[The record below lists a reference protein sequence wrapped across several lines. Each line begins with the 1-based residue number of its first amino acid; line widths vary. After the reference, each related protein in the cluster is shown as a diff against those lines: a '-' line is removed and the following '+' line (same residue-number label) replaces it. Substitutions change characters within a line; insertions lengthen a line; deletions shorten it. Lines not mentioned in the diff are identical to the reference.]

1 MLLIRNLHATRKL
14 LLLLFDIIAI
24 ILAAYLGI
32 YLEFYDSSQ
41 KVFSTHYYSI
51 PLMIL
56 LFGLLFN
63 ITNMFS
69 LSRKRF
75 GEILLGIVI
84 NTLAMFIILM
94 AVSFFFREFLYSRT
108 VLVYSALLQIFLLSI
123 VNYTF
128 WRIER
133 SLIVPKSLLII
144 GDDCECARIQ
154 SKIKI
159 QSGNVFAAQQY
170 CLDYQADWQKLLPQV
185 DTIAL
190 ANNLTLVQKEQILH
204 FCHQM
209 GKQILIF
216 PSAYEVFCQNMLLE
230 TLDDVPVFK
239 SNYLRPTL
247 EQRSL
252 KRIFDFS
259 IALAAIIVF
268 APIMLLVA
276 IAIYLDDPGKVIY
289 TQQRVG
295 RDEQEF
301 TIVKFRS
308 MRLDAERGT
317 GPVLAKQDDDRI
329 TRIGAFI
336 RRTRLD
342 ELPQLFNV
350 LFGQMSLVGP
360 RPERM
365 YFVEQYKLDFPE
377 YSYRHTLKPGITG
390 MAQVY
395 GKYNTTAYDK
405 LVYDLMY
412 IQKCN
417 IFTDIIILIQ
427 TIKVLFIKSSTEGV

>member
-1 MLLIRNLHATRKL
+1 MIRNLHATRKL
-14 LLLLFDIIAI
+14 LLLVFDVLSI

-32 YLEFYDSSQ
+32 YLEFYGSKQ
-41 KVFSTHYYSI
+41 QVFSSHYYSV
-51 PLMIL
+51 PLMII

-63 ITNMFS
+63 VTNMFS
-69 LSRKRF
+69 LARKRF
-75 GEILLGIVI
+75 GEILLGIII
-84 NTLAMFIILM
+84 NTLGMFTILM

-108 VLVYSALLQIFLLSI
+108 VLAYSALLQIIFLSL

-128 WRIER
+128 WRLER
-133 SLIVPKSLLII
+133 SLIIPKSLLII
-144 GDDCECARIQ
+144 GDDNECARIQ
-154 SKIKI
+154 SKIKL
-159 QSGNVFAAQQY
+159 QSGTVFAAQQY
-170 CLDYQADWQKLLPQV
+170 CLDYQADWQKLLPEV

-190 ANNLTLVQKEQILH
+190 ANNLTLVQKEAILH

-252 KRIFDFS
+252 KRIFDFT
-259 IALAAIIVF
+259 IALLAIIIF

-276 IAIYLDDPGKVIY
+276 VAIYLDDPGKVIY

-317 GPVLAKQDDDRI
+317 GLVLAKQDDDRI

-350 LFGQMSLVGP
+350 LLGQMSLVGP

-365 YFVEQYKLDFPE
+365 YFVEQYKIHFPE
-377 YSYRHTLKPGITG
+377 YAYRHTVKPGITG

-405 LVYDLMY
+405 LIYDLMY

>member
-1 MLLIRNLHATRKL
+1 MIRNLHATRKL
-14 LLLLFDIIAI
+14 LLLVFDVLSI

-32 YLEFYDSSQ
+32 YLEFYGSKQ
-41 KVFSTHYYSI
+41 QVFSSHYYSV
-51 PLMIL
+51 PLMII

-63 ITNMFS
+63 VTNMFS
-69 LSRKRF
+69 LARKRF
-75 GEILLGIVI
+75 GEILLGIII
-84 NTLAMFIILM
+84 NTLGMFTILM

-108 VLVYSALLQIFLLSI
+108 VLAYSALLQIIFLSL

-128 WRIER
+128 WRLER
-133 SLIVPKSLLII
+133 SLIIPKSLLII
-144 GDDCECARIQ
+144 GDDSECARIQ
-154 SKIKI
+154 SKIKL
-159 QSGNVFAAQQY
+159 QSGTVFAAQQY
-170 CLDYQADWQKLLPQV
+170 CLDYQADWQKLLPEV

-190 ANNLTLVQKEQILH
+190 ANNLTLVQKEAILH

-252 KRIFDFS
+252 KRIFDFT
-259 IALAAIIVF
+259 IALLAIIIF

-276 IAIYLDDPGKVIY
+276 VAIYLDDPGKVIY

-350 LFGQMSLVGP
+350 LLGQMSLVGP

-365 YFVEQYKLDFPE
+365 YFVEQYKIHFPE
-377 YSYRHTLKPGITG
+377 YAYRHTVKPGITG

-405 LVYDLMY
+405 LIYDLMY

>member
-1 MLLIRNLHATRKL
+1 MIRNLHATRKL
-14 LLLLFDIIAI
+14 LLLVFDVLSI

-32 YLEFYDSSQ
+32 YLEFYDSQ
-41 KVFSTHYYSI
+41 QQVFSSHYYSV
-51 PLMIL
+51 PLMII

-63 ITNMFS
+63 VTNMFS
-69 LSRKRF
+69 LARKRF
-75 GEILLGIVI
+75 GEILLGIII
-84 NTLAMFIILM
+84 NTLGMFTILM
-94 AVSFFFREFLYSRT
+94 AVSFFFREFIYSRT
-108 VLVYSALLQIFLLSI
+108 VLAYSALLQIIFLSL

-128 WRIER
+128 WRLER
-133 SLIVPKSLLII
+133 SLIIPKSLLII
-144 GDDCECARIQ
+144 GDDSECARIQ
-154 SKIKI
+154 SKIKL
-159 QSGNVFAAQQY
+159 QSGTVFAAQQY
-170 CLDYQADWQKLLPQV
+170 CLDYQADWQKFLPEV

-190 ANNLTLVQKEQILH
+190 ANNLTLVQKEAILH

-252 KRIFDFS
+252 KRIFDFT
-259 IALAAIIVF
+259 IALLAIIIF

-276 IAIYLDDPGKVIY
+276 VAIYLDDPGKVIY

-350 LFGQMSLVGP
+350 LLGQMSLVGP

-365 YFVEQYKLDFPE
+365 YFVEQYKIHFPE
-377 YSYRHTLKPGITG
+377 YAYRHTVKPGITG

-405 LVYDLMY
+405 LIYDLMY

>member
-1 MLLIRNLHATRKL
+1 MIRNLHATRKL
-14 LLLLFDIIAI
+14 LLLVFDVLSI

-32 YLEFYDSSQ
+32 YLEFYDSQ
-41 KVFSTHYYSI
+41 QQVFSSHYYSV
-51 PLMIL
+51 PLMII

-63 ITNMFS
+63 VTNMFS
-69 LSRKRF
+69 LARKRF
-75 GEILLGIVI
+75 GEILLGIII
-84 NTLAMFIILM
+84 NTLGMFTILM

-108 VLVYSALLQIFLLSI
+108 VLAYSALLQIIFLSL

-128 WRIER
+128 WRLER
-133 SLIVPKSLLII
+133 SLIIPKSLLII
-144 GDDCECARIQ
+144 GDDSECARIQ
-154 SKIKI
+154 SKIKL
-159 QSGNVFAAQQY
+159 QSGTVFAAQQY
-170 CLDYQADWQKLLPQV
+170 CLDYQANWQKLLPEV

-190 ANNLTLVQKEQILH
+190 ANNLTLVQKEAILH

-252 KRIFDFS
+252 KRIFDFT
-259 IALAAIIVF
+259 IALLAIIIF

-276 IAIYLDDPGKVIY
+276 VAIYLDDPGKVIY

-350 LFGQMSLVGP
+350 LLGQMSLVGP

-365 YFVEQYKLDFPE
+365 YFVEQYKIHFPE
-377 YSYRHTLKPGITG
+377 YAYRHTVKPGITG

-405 LVYDLMY
+405 LIYDLMY